1 MNRNDA
7 QKLCKTALTDLKE
20 QMEQGK
26 SDTLQK
32 LLKAM
37 ALFYDY
43 SFHNVMLIVSQRPDA
58 TRVAGIRTWNRL
70 NRYVR
75 KGEKGIA
82 IFAPMV
88 FKAGEEREEERE
100 GESKSLSFRV
110 VHVFDISQTEGEP
123 LPEAAKVTGDP
134 AAYLERL
141 RTAVA
146 KRGISLVYED
156 DLGSALGRSSGGT
169 IRLVKGL
176 TPAEEYSVL
185 AHELAH
191 ELLHHGSRR
200 EMTSREE
207 RELEAESVAFI
218 LCRFAGLECSTS
230 HADYIHVFGGDVQA
244 LSDSFETVQRTA
256 SQIIETMSDEPQ
268 AIAA

>member
-1 MNRNDA
+1 MNRTDA
-7 QKLCKTALTDLKE
+7 QKLCKTALTNLKE
-20 QMEQGK
+20 QIEQGK
-26 SDTLQK
+26 SETMHK

-37 ALFYDY
+37 ALFHDY
-43 SFHNVMLIVSQRPDA
+43 SFHNIMMIVSQRPDA
-58 TRVAGIRTWNRL
+58 THVAGIRTWNRL

-75 KGEKGIA
+75 KGEKAIA
-82 IFAPMV
+82 IFAPIV
-88 FKAGEEREEERE
+88 VKTSEESE
-100 GESKSLSFRV
+100 GESKTLSFRV

-123 LPEAAKVTGDP
+123 LPETARVTGDP

-146 KRGISLVYED
+146 KRGITLVYED

-169 IRLVKGL
+169 IKLVQGL

-185 AHELAH
+185 AHEFCH
-191 ELLHHGSRR
+191 ELLHHGPRR
-200 EMTSREE
+200 EATTRE
-207 RELEAESVAFI
+207 RWELEAESVAFV
-218 LCRFAGLECSTS
+218 LCRYAGLECSTS

-244 LSDSFETVQRTA
+244 LGDSFETVQRTA
-256 SQIIETMSDEPQ
+256 SQIIETMSEEPE